1 MANLEEYT
9 RVNIEG
15 LDCRMGLTVIGSKRA
30 SVCAKVCPQRD

>member
-15 LDCRMGLTVIGSKRA
+15 LDCRMGLTVIGSKHA
-30 SVCAKVCPQRD
+30 SVCPQRD